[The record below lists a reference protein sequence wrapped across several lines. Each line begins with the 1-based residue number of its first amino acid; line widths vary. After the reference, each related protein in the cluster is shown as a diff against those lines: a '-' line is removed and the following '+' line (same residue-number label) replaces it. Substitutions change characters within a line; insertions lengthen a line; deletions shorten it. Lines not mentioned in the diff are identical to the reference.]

1 MFFTYQS
8 TYSQVKL
15 KLYLRQQFA
24 QFGVV
29 DFDAIIEVEGDAH
42 VSVVVDEFFIFFQF
56 QGCLAEGYTNK
67 INKTGDNIVAE
78 VILLQYGDDITNSIY
93 YQISS

>member
-29 DFDAIIEVEGDAH
+29 DFDAVIEVEGDTH
-42 VSVVVDEFFIFFQF
+42 VGVVVDYFLVFFQLQGLFVQPGEFFGSF
-56 QGCLAEGYTNK
+56 
-67 INKTGDNIVAE
+67 TGRAASGF
-78 VILLQYGDDITNSIY
+78 VIYGAL
-93 YQISS
+93 

>member
-15 KLYLRQQFA
+15 KLSLRQQFA

-29 DFDAIIEVEGDAH
+29 DFDAVIEVEGDTH
-42 VSVVVDEFFIFFQF
+42 VGVVVDYFFVFFQF
-56 QGCLAEGYTNK
+56 QDLFVQSGEFFGSLAGRAASGF
-67 INKTGDNIVAE
+67 II
-78 VILLQYGDDITNSIY
+78 YGAL
-93 YQISS
+93 